1 MNTGQMLITL
11 AALTLVSITILNH
24 NRSSITT
31 KESITYSKEFIV
43 ATSIGQSL
51 LDEISNKSFDE
62 NIINGNTILSAGNFS
77 TLLKSETGEAYP
89 DFDDVDDYNLYS
101 RAEDIPQMGSFN
113 LTVSVNYVT
122 DTFQK
127 TLSNTYNKNVTIKIT
142 NDALVNPYN
151 SLPDTVVVS
160 SIFSQ
165 WVML

>member
-31 KESITYSKEFIV
+31 KESMTFSKEFII

-51 LDEISNKSFDE
+51 LDEISNKAFDE
-62 NIINGNTILSAGNFS
+62 KIVNGNTILSAANFS
-77 TLLKSETGEAYP
+77 TLLKAESGEAYP
-89 DFDDVDDYNLYS
+89 NFDDIDDYNLFTKV
-101 RAEDIPQMGSFN
+101 ENIPQMGIFN
-113 LTVSVNYVT
+113 LSVSVNYVS

-127 TLSNTYNKNVTIKIT
+127 TYANTYNKNVTVKIT

-151 SLPDTVVVS
+151 GATDTVVVS

>member
-77 TLLKSETGEAYP
+77 TLLKTMSG
-89 DFDDVDDYNLYS
+89 
-101 RAEDIPQMGSFN
+101 
-113 LTVSVNYVT
+113 
-122 DTFQK
+122 
-127 TLSNTYNKNVTIKIT
+127 
-142 NDALVNPYN
+142 
-151 SLPDTVVVS
+151 
-160 SIFSQ
+160 
-165 WVML
+165 